1 MTSDET
7 LLPGNGNEAFPRG
20 DELKSCGRIR
30 MAYFSSDLKA
40 DGHGEVWVD
49 IGPDAKLKQYGW
61 RCTTK
66 EDSYSN
72 KTLLG
77 NWNQERYDLRKLE
90 ERKPLP
96 SQYAH
101 YYETSHSAEY
111 ARKGGSAGKHVY
123 KKEPHV
129 FPGHQP
135 ELGPPEYRT
144 LQKSCYMSDYG
155 SS

>member
-1 MTSDET
+1 
-7 LLPGNGNEAFPRG
+7 
-20 DELKSCGRIR
+20 
-30 MAYFSSDLKA
+30 MAYYSSDLKA
-40 DGHGEVWVD
+40 TGHGEVWLD
-49 IGPDAKLKQYGW
+49 YGPGAKFKQYGW

-77 NWNQERYDLRKLE
+77 NWNQERYDLQKLE

-101 YYETSHSAEY
+101 YYESSYSADY
-111 ARKGGSAGKHVY
+111 LRKNDSSARQVFKR
-123 KKEPHV
+123 EPHV

-135 ELGPPEYRT
+135 ELSPSQYRT
-144 LQKSCYMSDYG
+144 LQKSCYTMDY
-155 SS
+155 SNL

>member
-1 MTSDET
+1 
-7 LLPGNGNEAFPRG
+7 
-20 DELKSCGRIR
+20 
-30 MAYFSSDLKA
+30 MADYNSDLKA

-49 IGPDAKLKQYGW
+49 SEPGAKLKQYGW

-77 NWNQERYDLRKLE
+77 NWNQEHYDLRKLE

-101 YYETSHSAEY
+101 YYKTSYSADY
-111 ARKGGSAGKHVY
+111 TRNGGSAVRQV
-123 KKEPHV
+123 PHV
-129 FPGHQP
+129 FPAHQP
-135 ELGPPEYRT
+135 ELETPKYRT
-144 LQKSCYMSDYG
+144 LQKSCYTIDYG
-155 SS
+155 SPITTSDQHAIQNNPTTVFPYQ

>member
-1 MTSDET
+1 MEMTSHGI
-7 LLPGNGNEAFPRG
+7 LSLGNSGKHSWSG
-20 DELKSCGRIR
+20 R
-30 MAYFSSDLKA
+30 MAYYSSDVKA
-40 DGHGEVWVD
+40 DGHGEVWFD
-49 IGPDAKLKQYGW
+49 FGPDSKLRQYGW

-77 NWNQERYDLRKLE
+77 NWNQERFDLRKIE

-101 YYETSHSAEY
+101 YFETSYSMDY
-111 ARKGGSAGKHVY
+111 NCKGNSSVRQAIKR
-123 KKEPHV
+123 EPHV

-135 ELGPPEYRT
+135 ELGPPQYRS
-144 LQKSCYMSDYG
+144 LQKSCYMMDYDH
-155 SS
+155 S

>member
-1 MTSDET
+1 
-7 LLPGNGNEAFPRG
+7 
-20 DELKSCGRIR
+20 

-49 IGPDAKLKQYGW
+49 FGPNAKLKQYGW

-96 SQYAH
+96 SQVLMKKYWYAQ
-101 YYETSHSAEY
+101 
-111 ARKGGSAGKHVY
+111 VY
-123 KKEPHV
+123 QAFAKV
-129 FPGHQP
+129 
-135 ELGPPEYRT
+135 
-144 LQKSCYMSDYG
+144 
-155 SS
+155 